1 MSEENLVHTLTENPE
16 DVPVPVVN
24 FSRWVNLIT
33 LLISIIFQQPLITTL
48 LLLLVILPLSLGRRW
63 NIIGRAGKALLLKRN
78 NKPLQFEDRRLIRFN
93 NIILISLL
101 TIAQI
106 LFIFKLN
113 VIAWSA
119 AVLVI
124 IANSLALAGFCV
136 GCVIYYKFR
145 IYKYKII
152 GKD

>member
-1 MSEENLVHTLTENPE
+1 MSEENLIHKLTENPE

-33 LLISIIFQQPLITTL
+33 LLISIIFQRPLITTL
-48 LLLLVILPLSLGRRW
+48 LLLLVIPSLLLGKKW
-63 NIIGRAGKALLLKRN
+63 NIIGRTGKALLLKRN

-93 NIILISLL
+93 NIILITLL

-106 LFIFKLN
+106 FFVFKLN
-113 VIAWSA
+113 IIAWSA
-119 AVLVI
+119 VVLVI
-124 IANSLALAGFCV
+124 IANGLALAGFCV
-136 GCVIYYKFR
+136 GCVIYYKFK